1 MPVSLSPLNDTLEI
15 TLPSPLLVFQLIG
28 PNLEECEFYR
38 ESAPQEGQVL
48 RVALHKAPS
57 AFSLQESLLLSLLAI
72 VVIACC
78 YEIVSRKVEQEQRV
92 RNRQQK
98 RLWESHSGKGKMP
111 SASPQTQIP
120 RDTNQSQANEQV
132 SINSANPTYDQ
143 RYSAFHSPTTPLS
156 SLSIMAIFTA
166 QLVLL
171 LLHRP
176 SKE

>member
-132 SINSANPTYDQ
+132 SINSVTKNTAVPPAPYQFKANVSRKRFTN
-143 RYSAFHSPTTPLS
+143 SPKAGQSYL
-156 SLSIMAIFTA
+156 
-166 QLVLL
+166 
-171 LLHRP
+171 
-176 SKE
+176 